1 MLVVWAPMAT
11 GARPATASTT
21 ATGHGYP
28 LLEGHGREIPRG
40 SSRQEDGVAALEAS
54 RQQETHMP
62 PDPFQ
67 VQRQFGV
74 IVEQRRDGDV
84 AAAQALP
91 GVIEIHG

>member
-1 MLVVWAPMAT
+1 
-11 GARPATASTT
+11 
-21 ATGHGYP
+21 
-28 LLEGHGREIPRG
+28 
-40 SSRQEDGVAALEAS
+40 
-54 RQQETHMP
+54 MP

-74 IVEQRRDGDV
+74 VVEQRRDGDV